1 MPEGG
6 DQTVIEL
13 ERRRAETG
21 REATVEDTSSGQADN
36 SVGGIRI
43 RDVSHVFVTPTGKAV
58 QAIEHVSLDVKPGEF
73 VSIVGPSGCGKT
85 TVMNMVAGVVK
96 PTAGTVHLNGVPCT
110 APRRDVGYMFARDAL
125 IPWRNAKKN
134 IEFGLEI
141 RGLGRARR
149 SEVALGLLKR
159 VGREGFEAAYPKE
172 RSQGMRQRLA
182 VARTLAIDPNV
193 ILLDEPFAAL
203 DAETRVNLQNEF
215 SHMWHRLKKTV
226 LLVTHDLQEA
236 IALSDR
242 VLVMSGR
249 PGSIKA
255 EIEIPFARP
264 RNIAD
269 LRFTDDFQH
278 LAERVWRKLKDEFK
292 A

>member
-1 MPEGG
+1 MAADGNVHQIDEDLP
-6 DQTVIEL
+6 
-13 ERRRAETG
+13 RA
-21 REATVEDTSSGQADN
+21 
-36 SVGGIRI
+36 GIRI
-43 RDVSHVFVTPTGKAV
+43 RDVSHVFVTPAGKAV

-85 TVMNMVAGVVK
+85 TVMNMIAGVILPTSGSVK
-96 PTAGTVHLNGVPCT
+96 LNGVECS

-125 IPWRNAKKN
+125 IPWRNARHN

-141 RGLGRARR
+141 RGVPAARR
-149 SEVALGLLKR
+149 HEVAMELLSR
-159 VGREGFEAAYPKE
+159 VGLDGFEHAYPKE
-172 RSQGMRQRLA
+172 LSQGMRQRLA
-182 VARTLAIDPNV
+182 VARTLAIDPKV

-203 DAETRVNLQNEF
+203 DAETRVNLQTEF
-215 SHMWHRLKKTV
+215 SHMWDRLEKTV

-236 IALSDR
+236 ISLSDR

-249 PGSIKA
+249 PGRIKA
-255 EIEIPFARP
+255 DISIPFSRP

-269 LRFTDDFQH
+269 IRFTDEFH
-278 LAERVWRKLKDEFK
+278 AMAEQVWTELKEELT